1 VTTWRAWRPAAACAL
16 AAGSALAVGVGAPG
30 PVRLALVIPFVLLGP
45 GLALSAA
52 LGLTGVLDQ
61 IVMTIVASPAV
72 SLLAAE
78 ALLLFHHWSPG
89 LGLGLIVAVT
99 VGAAAWS
106 LRATQDGEGEPA

>member
-1 VTTWRAWRPAAACAL
+1 MTARRAWRPAVACAL
-16 AAGSALAVGVGAPG
+16 AAGAALSVAAGAPV

-45 GLALSAA
+45 GLAFSAA
-52 LGLTGVLDQ
+52 LRLIGVLDQ

-78 ALLLFHHWSPG
+78 GLLLFHHWSPG

-99 VGAAAWS
+99 VVPAFWS
-106 LRATQDGEGEPA
+106 LRAPPAGDGAPA